1 MTQRERQWQP
11 VRLGD
16 EVPPPAG
23 AYSPAARAGGFVFV
37 SGQVPRDPVTG
48 ALVGDDVES
57 QTEQVIANIKRALE
71 AAGASLTDVVSIIV
85 YLADI
90 DDWVDSTRST
100 RRSCPRPIR
109 RAPHSA
115 PICAESLW
123 RSARSHTS
131 VPKKVP
137 SVQAASGA

>member
-16 EVPPPAG
+16 DVPPPVG

-48 ALVGDDVES
+48 VLVGDDVES
-57 QTEQVIANIKRALE
+57 QTVQVIANIKRALE
-71 AAGASLTDVVSIIV
+71 AAGASLSDVVSVIV

-90 DDWVDSTRST
+90 DDWGRFNVKYKEIMPTPYPTRT
-100 RRSCPRPIR
+100 ALGANLRGIFVEI
-109 RAPHSA
+109 SA
-115 PICAESLW
+115 VAYVGS
-123 RSARSHTS
+123 
-131 VPKKVP
+131 
-137 SVQAASGA
+137 